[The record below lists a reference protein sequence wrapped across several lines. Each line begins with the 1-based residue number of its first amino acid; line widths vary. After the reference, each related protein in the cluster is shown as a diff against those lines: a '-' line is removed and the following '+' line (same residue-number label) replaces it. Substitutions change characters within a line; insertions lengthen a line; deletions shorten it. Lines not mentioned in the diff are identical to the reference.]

1 LKPAGRAIIVAERP
15 LLGVSEMDEGD
26 NDKKRE
32 SEDQTNETRILSFHF
47 SKNDYSTR
55 AALKL
60 TKTGIAASVGPNI
73 PAGPAII
80 ARLIALLILSVLAK
94 TILSLLRPG

>member
-1 LKPAGRAIIVAERP
+1 
-15 LLGVSEMDEGD
+15 MDEGD

-32 SEDQTNETRILSFHF
+32 SEDQTNETRTPSFHF
-47 SKNDYSTR
+47 LQNDYSTG

-60 TKTGIAASVGPNI
+60 AKIGIAASVGLNI

-80 ARLIALLILSVLAK
+80 GCLIALLILSVLAK